1 MTDVRDCEHCGTRF
15 TPRREHARFCSAR
28 CRVAWNR
35 ADKTRPAVD
44 ESALAWAIVAMSD
57 AVARL
62 PRVTGLDRPRAFA
75 VISEAVWWVTIVDAN
90 LVRYHPDVYDR
101 ELASRPEVERR
112 LIEETLAGL
121 RFVRNQ
127 VGNDIHRAHFI
138 QPLRAAPPSGRG
150 AVAADGGRVQD
161 WSWTPL
167 PEPTCESLSPRG
179 LAWEMDRYRAYE
191 SRLAGR
197 AVVATFGCAGP
208 FLEVV
213 AAGIAAPADVQPG
226 G

>member
-1 MTDVRDCEHCGTRF
+1 MTDVRDCEQCGAPF

-35 ADKTRPAVD
+35 ADRAAAQVD
-44 ESALAWAIVAMSD
+44 ESALAWAIGAMSD

-62 PRVTGLDRPRAFA
+62 PRVAGLDRPRAFA

-101 ELASRPEVERR
+101 ELASQPEAERL

-127 VGNDIHRAHFI
+127 LGNDIYHGHFI
-138 QPLRAAPPSGRG
+138 QPGAASADSRRA
-150 AVAADGGRVQD
+150 QD
-161 WSWTPL
+161 WSWTAL
-167 PEPTCESLSPRG
+167 PEPSGESLSPRG
-179 LAWEMDRYRAYE
+179 LSWEMDRYRAYE

-197 AVVATFGCAGP
+197 AVVATFSCAGA
-208 FLEVV
+208 FLNVV
-213 AAGIAAPADVQPG
+213 AAGIAAPVDVRYID
-226 G
+226 

>member
-1 MTDVRDCEHCGTRF
+1 MTDVRYCEQCGARF

-35 ADKTRPAVD
+35 ADRARPDAD
-44 ESALAWAIVAMSD
+44 ESALAWAIAAMSD

-62 PRVTGLDRPRAFA
+62 PRVAGLDRPRAFA

-101 ELASRPEVERR
+101 ELAGRPDAERLR
-112 LIEETLAGL
+112 IEETLAGL

-127 VGNDIHRAHFI
+127 VGNDIHRGYFI
-138 QPLRAAPPSGRG
+138 EPG
-150 AVAADGGRVQD
+150 AVAADSGRAQD
-161 WSWTPL
+161 WTWTPL
-167 PEPTCESLSPRG
+167 PEPTYESLSPRG

-197 AVVATFGCAGP
+197 AVVATFSCAGS
-208 FLEVV
+208 FLNVV
-213 AAGIAAPADVQPG
+213 AAFIAAPAEVSNHG
-226 G
+226 

>member
-1 MTDVRDCEHCGTRF
+1 VSDVRDCEQCGTRF

-35 ADKTRPAVD
+35 ADRAHHAVD
-44 ESALAWAIVAMSD
+44 ESALAWAIAAMAE

-62 PRVTGLDRPRAFA
+62 PRIAGLDRPRAFA

-101 ELASRPEVERR
+101 ELAGRSPGERA
-112 LIEETLAGL
+112 LIEETLGGL

-127 VGNDIHRAHFI
+127 VGNDIDRAHFI
-138 QPLRAAPPSGRG
+138 ELG
-150 AVAADGGRVQD
+150 AVAADRGRGQD
-161 WSWTPL
+161 WVWTRL
-167 PEPTCESLSPRG
+167 PEPPCESLSPRG
-179 LAWEMDRYRAYE
+179 LTWEMDRYRAYE

-197 AVVATFGCAGP
+197 AVVNTFSCAAS
-208 FLEVV
+208 FLKVV
-213 AAGIAAPADVQPG
+213 AAGMTPPADVRALD
-226 G
+226 

>member
-1 MTDVRDCEHCGTRF
+1 MTDVRDCEQCGTRF

-35 ADKTRPAVD
+35 ADRANAPAD
-44 ESALAWAIVAMSD
+44 ESALAWAIGAMSD
-57 AVARL
+57 VVARL
-62 PRVTGLDRPRAFA
+62 PRVSGLDRPRAFA

-90 LVRYHPDVYDR
+90 LVRYHPDLYDQ
-101 ELASRPEVERR
+101 ELASQPEAERL

-127 VGNDIHRAHFI
+127 LGSDMYRGHFI
-138 QPLRAAPPSGRG
+138 QPGTVSAGTGRA
-150 AVAADGGRVQD
+150 QD
-161 WSWTPL
+161 WSWTAL
-167 PEPTCESLSPRG
+167 PEPSRESLSPRG

-197 AVVATFGCAGP
+197 AVVATFRCAGA
-208 FLEVV
+208 FLNVV
-213 AAGIAAPADVQPG
+213 AAGIAAPVDVRYID
-226 G
+226 

>member
-1 MTDVRDCEHCGTRF
+1 MTDVRDCEQCGTRF

-35 ADKTRPAVD
+35 AERAHQAAD
-44 ESALAWAIVAMSD
+44 ESALAWAIAAMAE

-62 PRVTGLDRPRAFA
+62 PRIGALDRPRAFA

-101 ELASRPEVERR
+101 ELAGRTAGERA
-112 LIEETLAGL
+112 LIEETLGGL

-127 VGNDIHRAHFI
+127 VGNDIDRAHFI
-138 QPLRAAPPSGRG
+138 EPGAATDSGR
-150 AVAADGGRVQD
+150 AQD
-161 WSWTPL
+161 WIWTRL
-167 PEPTCESLSPRG
+167 PEPSGDSVSPRS
-179 LAWEMDRYRAYE
+179 LAWEIDRFRAYE

-197 AVVATFGCAGP
+197 AVVTTFSCAAS
-208 FLEVV
+208 FLKVI
-213 AAGIAAPADVQPG
+213 ADGITPPADARALD
-226 G
+226 

>member
-1 MTDVRDCEHCGTRF
+1 MTDVRDCEQCGTRF

-35 ADKTRPAVD
+35 ADRANAPAD
-44 ESALAWAIVAMSD
+44 ESALAWAIGAMSD
-57 AVARL
+57 TVARL
-62 PRVTGLDRPRAFA
+62 PRVAGLDRPRAFA

-90 LVRYHPDVYDR
+90 LVRYHPDVYDQ
-101 ELASRPEVERR
+101 ELASRREAERL

-127 VGNDIHRAHFI
+127 LGSDIYHWHFI
-138 QPLRAAPPSGRG
+138 QRGTGSAGSGR
-150 AVAADGGRVQD
+150 AQD
-161 WSWTPL
+161 WCWTAL
-167 PEPTCESLSPRG
+167 PEPSRESLSPRG

-197 AVVATFGCAGP
+197 AVVATFSCAGA
-208 FLEVV
+208 FLNVV
-213 AAGIAAPADVQPG
+213 AAGIAAPVDVR
-226 G
+226 

>member
-1 MTDVRDCEHCGTRF
+1 MTDVRECEHCGARF

-35 ADKTRPAVD
+35 ADKAQPTAD
-44 ESALAWAIVAMSD
+44 ESALAWAIAAMSD

-62 PRVTGLDRPRAFA
+62 PRVAGLDRPRAFA

-90 LVRYHPDVYDR
+90 LVRYHPDVYDG
-101 ELASRPEVERR
+101 ELASRPEVERL

-127 VGNDIHRAHFI
+127 VGNDIDSAHFI
-138 QPLRAAPPSGRG
+138 QPG
-150 AVAADGGRVQD
+150 AVASDGGHAQD
-161 WSWTPL
+161 WTWTPL
-167 PEPTCESLSPRG
+167 PEPSCESLSPRG
-179 LAWEMDRYRAYE
+179 LAWEIDRYRAYE

-197 AVVATFGCAGP
+197 AVVSTFSCAGP
-208 FLEVV
+208 FLEVI
-213 AAGIAAPADVQPG
+213 ATGIAVPADVR
-226 G
+226 

>member
-1 MTDVRDCEHCGTRF
+1 MTDVRDCEQCGARF

-35 ADKTRPAVD
+35 ADKANQPTD
-44 ESALAWAIVAMSD
+44 DSALAWAIAAMSD

-62 PRVTGLDRPRAFA
+62 PRVAGLDRGRAFA

-101 ELASRPEVERR
+101 ELASRPEAERL

-127 VGNDIHRAHFI
+127 VGNDIQRAYFI
-138 QPLRAAPPSGRG
+138 QPGAAAADSGRG
-150 AVAADGGRVQD
+150 HD
-161 WSWTPL
+161 WTWTPL
-167 PEPTCESLSPRG
+167 PEPSRESQSPRG

-197 AVVATFGCAGP
+197 TVAATFSCAGA
-208 FLEVV
+208 FLNVV
-213 AAGIAAPADVQPG
+213 AAGIAAPVDVRYID
-226 G
+226 